1 MTKTNLDK
9 LYGEISKT
17 LEKISSREK
26 YLNSQLESQLTEY
39 RNLSQALAQNK
50 EQYKQVSGG
59 VSERSRVLAQIT
71 DNIESLKSEME
82 ERGSSM
88 TDGSPLVNIRKGLSR
103 VRQEI
108 LGMDVRIGVLEHTV
122 MQARL
127 RDR

>member
-1 MTKTNLDK
+1 MHKVDGRTDGHRSQICTPRAPVGAKNAK
-9 LYGEISKT
+9 LLFGPRT
-17 LEKISSREK
+17 
-26 YLNSQLESQLTEY
+26 
-39 RNLSQALAQNK
+39 LSQALAQNR

-59 VSERSRVLAQIT
+59 VTERSRVLAQIT
-71 DNIESLKSEME
+71 DNIESIKSEME

-88 TDGSPLVNIRKGLSR
+88 TDGSPLVNIRKSLSR

>member
-1 MTKTNLDK
+1 M
-9 LYGEISKT
+9 
-17 LEKISSREK
+17 
-26 YLNSQLESQLTEY
+26 NSQLESQLTEY
-39 RNLSQALAQNK
+39 RTLSQALAQNK

-59 VSERSRVLAQIT
+59 VTERSRVLAQIT
-71 DNIESLKSEME
+71 DNIESLKSEIE

-88 TDGSPLVNIRKGLSR
+88 MDGSPLVNIRKGLSR